1 MKSKFALLGIL
12 AAFSASLVRAQ
23 QLTPSPPVVPPA
35 YVCATGAVNFGA
47 IVSYLNNGNIYKSAV
62 LAPAISASTTYPTF
76 EYYLAQALAL
86 EQQQLTFLKSCNFNL
101 TSFCQPGTQVLAN
114 TTPAGVA
121 SSLLAL
127 DADQGLVAIQ
137 GFFTVPSPSTKINP
151 TQALNSFYTITQGA
165 YCRLFPYTVHPDV
178 VKGLKA
184 PTFP

>member
-1 MKSKFALLGIL
+1 MKSRLALIGVL
-12 AAFSASLVRAQ
+12 AAVSASLVHAQ
-23 QLTPSPPVVPPA
+23 QLTPAPPVAPPE
-35 YVCATGAVNFGA
+35 YVCATGAINFGA

-62 LAPAISASTTYPTF
+62 LAPAISAATTYPAF

-86 EQQQLTFLKSCNFNL
+86 EQQQLTFLKTCNFNL
-101 TSFCQPGTQVLAN
+101 APFCQPGTQVLAN

-137 GFFTVPSPSTKINP
+137 GFFTVPTPSGKINP

-165 YCRLFPYTVHPDV
+165 YCRLFPYTAHPDV